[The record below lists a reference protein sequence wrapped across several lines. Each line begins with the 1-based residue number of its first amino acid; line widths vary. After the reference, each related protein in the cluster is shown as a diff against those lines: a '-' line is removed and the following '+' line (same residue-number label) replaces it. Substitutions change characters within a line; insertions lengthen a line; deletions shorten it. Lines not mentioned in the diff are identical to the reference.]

1 MSNNYLLPLA
11 YLGPIYY
18 YAILKQKKCLLE
30 KNEFFIKQSIRNRC
44 EIYNANG
51 RLKLSIPKKRKSSS
65 KTAINKIEISYSQ
78 NWQKIHWNSIVSSY
92 NSSPYFEYYKNNF
105 LSLYLSDNEEFLF
118 DFNLK
123 LQRILMEI
131 LEIEKKINFTTHY
144 NKSGSFTDLRN
155 LNWSNIKIK
164 KYDQVFMEKYG
175 FQHNLCVL
183 DLIFN
188 LGPNSS
194 AYLDEL
200 VIDI

>member
-30 KNEFFIKQSIRNRC
+30 KNEFFIKQSIRSRC
-44 EIYNANG
+44 EIYNSNG
-51 RLKLSIPKKRKSSS
+51 RLKLSIPKKRENSS
-65 KTAINKIEISYSQ
+65 KTAVNKIKISYSQ
-78 NWQKIHWNSIVSSY
+78 NWKKIHWNSIVSSY
-92 NSSPYFEYYKNNF
+92 NSSPFFEFYKKDF
-105 LSLYLSDNEEFLF
+105 LNLYLTNNEEFLF
-118 DFNLK
+118 NFNVK
-123 LQRILMEI
+123 LQLILMNI
-131 LEIEKKINFTTHY
+131 LEIDKTINFTTNY
-144 NKSGSFTDLRN
+144 NKYGSYIDLRD

-164 KYDQVFMEKYG
+164 KYDQVFMEKYD
-175 FQHNLCVL
+175 FQHNLSVL

-194 AYLDEL
+194 AYLDSI

>member
-1 MSNNYLLPLA
+1 MSNKYLLPLA

-51 RLKLSIPKKRKSSS
+51 RLKLSIPKKRENSS
-65 KTAINKIEISYSQ
+65 KTLVNKIKISYSQ
-78 NWQKIHWNSIVSSY
+78 NWKKIHWNSIVSSY
-92 NSSPYFEYYKNNF
+92 NSSPYFEFYKDNF
-105 LSLYLSDNEEFLF
+105 LNFFMSNNEELLF
-118 DFNLK
+118 NFNVK
-123 LQRILMEI
+123 LQLILMEI
-131 LEIEKKINFTTHY
+131 LEIDKKINFTTKY
-144 NKSGSFTDLRN
+144 NKFGSFTDLRD
-155 LNWSNIKIK
+155 LNWSNIKIN
-164 KYDQVFMEKYG
+164 KYDQVFMEKND
-175 FQHNLCVL
+175 FQHNLSVL

-194 AYLDEL
+194 VYLDEL

>member
-1 MSNNYLLPLA
+1 VSNKYLLPLA

-51 RLKLSIPKKRKSSS
+51 RLKLSIPKKRENSS
-65 KTAINKIEISYSQ
+65 KTLVNKIKISYSQ
-78 NWQKIHWNSIVSSY
+78 NWKKIHWNSIVSSY
-92 NSSPYFEYYKNNF
+92 NSSPYFEFYKDNF
-105 LSLYLSDNEEFLF
+105 LNFFMSNNEELLF
-118 DFNLK
+118 NFNVK
-123 LQRILMEI
+123 LQLILMEI
-131 LEIEKKINFTTHY
+131 LEIDKKINFTTKY
-144 NKSGSFTDLRN
+144 NKFGSFTDLRD
-155 LNWSNIKIK
+155 LNWSNIKIN
-164 KYDQVFMEKYG
+164 KYDQVFMEKND
-175 FQHNLCVL
+175 FQHNLSVL

-194 AYLDEL
+194 VYLDEL